1 MKQNLYQVISG
12 TLFFLYYCYN
22 IKEGKMSNSNFSAN
36 TWDGKKKIGVK
47 ACSKFSYQLQTASV
61 TYY

>member
-12 TLFFLYYCYN
+12 TLFFLYYYYN

-36 TWDGKKKIGVK
+36 TWDGKKKNW
-47 ACSKFSYQLQTASV
+47 C
-61 TYY
+61 